1 MERKMTDKATKP
13 ENKRK
18 KQLEFDLIL
27 IAVITVAVLFL
38 VLGVV
43 GKQFN
48 GFISDT
54 SRPVLARVAVAAIC
68 GQYAL
73 AGLGITIVC
82 IMRKEKFTQFG
93 LNTHNLIPALLLS
106 LACCVPDFIY
116 QFMNGKIDMW
126 LPFHTVN
133 TTKDLIASDLPVMIP
148 GFILTA
154 IVWGFFEGFNYVVI
168 RDKLSECYPSKY
180 RFWDVGAFVC
190 AVMCIVVHGVIGVT
204 PDAII
209 EMLTTMFLIYGM
221 LIVRKETGN
230 AWGCVLIFLVYWNAV

>member
-1 MERKMTDKATKP
+1 MTDNVTKP
-13 ENKRK
+13 DPKRK

-27 IAVITVAVLFL
+27 IASITVLVLVL
-38 VLGVV
+38 VLGAV

-48 GFISDT
+48 GFIYDT

-116 QFMNGKIDMW
+116 QFVNGNIHTW
-126 LPFHTVN
+126 FPFHSVF
-133 TTKDLIASDLPVMIP
+133 TTKDLIAADLPVMIP

-154 IVWGFFEGFNYVVI
+154 AAWGFFEGFNYVVI
-168 RDKLSECYPSKY
+168 RDKLSERYPSKY

-190 AVMCIVVHGVIGVT
+190 AVMCIVIHGVIGVT
-204 PDAII
+204 PDAVM
-209 EMLTTMFLIYGM
+209 EMLVTMFLIYGM
-221 LIVRKETGN
+221 RIVRKETGH